1 MTKRLTWG
9 FAKTLQFWLD
19 ETGETRKWL
28 ANKIGAKSQSTI
40 TAWLNGESRPQPEYL
55 VKLLNVFLMRLQLDM
70 DDVLRAVDALADLEV
85 SWQDVADVVAAA
97 SGSPHSIVDKAF
109 MTWWLKGKPEP
120 ARRQLFIEPL
130 LADYV
135 ERAIAN
141 EVTEAALGWAGA
153 GRPKWRVIVLHG
165 IPQVGKTTLAAGVA
179 HDPRIAIA
187 FREGVIWVNGRQA
200 EMDSAAE
207 AQSLCQ
213 GLGLAPKKTKKD
225 GLSTWQEWRRQAHR
239 RFLLIVDD
247 VSQPERLESL
257 LRGLGPRAVV
267 LVTTRWAREVRPLE
281 EWFGRPRI
289 LSLEVPGFQPL
300 EGRAFIEQRLGRR
313 LQQQEQEVVQ
323 EIGEL
328 VNWHPLT
335 LRWEIDPT
343 ADVTVW
349 RGNAALLRAGAPLC
363 REVREVFQ
371 RYWERWGQESPVLRG
386 HFEKLLGQ
394 MKENGR
400 FGELYA
406 SVIWDLPREQAR
418 SRLHEIATTGLVE
431 RLQEE
436 HDLLGIRGTQWR
448 VAPLVFR
455 TLHKQYGRRGHLL
468 KDIWRFRGMWRRIQ
482 RYGGRVLVA
491 PWQFQLLATI
501 WMMLTVVKALV
512 AGLLRLVELVVGRHG
527 WYESW
532 MDWSLILAGERHL
545 RSHWEQTGIIPPEDF
560 WLLYDVRQSFSM
572 RLYLEVIIVFMALCG
587 ASLSVIGH
595 SVSIWPAKLLHVLQW
610 VIALAGLWH
619 LTWRFW
625 LAHLYGVETWD
636 LKMMLWLARRLG
648 MPELQRE

>member
-1 MTKRLTWG
+1 M
-9 FAKTLQFWLD
+9 
-19 ETGETRKWL
+19 
-28 ANKIGAKSQSTI
+28 
-40 TAWLNGESRPQPEYL
+40 
-55 VKLLNVFLMRLQLDM
+55 
-70 DDVLRAVDALADLEV
+70 
-85 SWQDVADVVAAA
+85 
-97 SGSPHSIVDKAF
+97 
-109 MTWWLKGKPEP
+109 
-120 ARRQLFIEPL
+120 
-130 LADYV
+130 
-135 ERAIAN
+135 
-141 EVTEAALGWAGA
+141 
-153 GRPKWRVIVLHG
+153 
-165 IPQVGKTTLAAGVA
+165 
-179 HDPRIAIA
+179 
-187 FREGVIWVNGRQA
+187 NGRQA

-225 GLSTWQEWRRQAHR
+225 GLNTWQEWRRQAHR

-267 LVTTRWAREVRPLE
+267 LVTTRWAREVRLLE

-300 EGRAFIEQRLGRR
+300 EGCAFIEQRLGRR

-371 RYWERWGQESPVLRG
+371 RHWERWGQESPILRE
-386 HFEKLLGQ
+386 HFEKLLSQ

-468 KDIWRFRGMWRRIQ
+468 KDIWRFKGMWQRIQ

-491 PWQFQLLATI
+491 PWQFQFIATA
-501 WMMLTVVKALV
+501 WVVPTVVKMVV
-512 AGLLRLVELVVGRHG
+512 AGLLRLVIEPVVGRRG

-532 MDWSLILAGERHL
+532 MDWSLILAGEQHL
-545 RSHWEQTGIIPPEDF
+545 RSRWEKAGIAPPEDF
-560 WLLYDVRQSFSM
+560 WLLYDVRQAFSM
-572 RLYLEVIIVFMALCG
+572 RLSLELMIVFIALCG
-587 ASLSVIGH
+587 ASWGMIGH
-595 SVSIWPAKLLHVLQW
+595 PLLIWPTNQL
-610 VIALAGLWH
+610 
-619 LTWRFW
+619 FEW
-625 LAHLYGVETWD
+625 L
-636 LKMMLWLARRLG
+636 
-648 MPELQRE
+648 